1 MTIRLMDNLKLTGI
15 MLAVLVVAA
24 ACSSGDSSKP
34 DSEAS
39 GNAVATSAPIVAIA
53 PSSDTTGSGDTAV
66 MADPVAASDTSA
78 GTSKVVMTSEAAVEQ
93 ATGILFLEMLSP
105 STDELFVTESS
116 YEFTGRTT
124 VDALLS
130 VNDSV
135 LEVDEEG
142 RFAFAMDLEEGPN
155 IIEVVASNALGEQ
168 FDQVLLVI
176 YEPA

>member
-1 MTIRLMDNLKLTGI
+1 MTIRSMGKLKLTGI
-15 MLAVLVVAA
+15 MFAVLLVAA
-24 ACSSGDSSKP
+24 ACSPGASTKQ

-39 GNAVATSAPIVAIA
+39 DNTVATTAPAA
-53 PSSDTTGSGDTAV
+53 TTTGSDGSSSESAAAGNGAT
-66 MADPVAASDTSA
+66 ADPATGGVSA
-78 GTSKVVMTSEAAVEQ
+78 VVEGDAAVEQ
-93 ATGILFLEMLSP
+93 ATGALFLQMLSP
-105 STDELFVTESS
+105 STDELFVTQGS

-155 IIEVVASNALGEQ
+155 VIEVVASNALGDQ
-168 FDQVLLVI
+168 FDEVLLVI